1 MNSVTGVN
9 SATQKPLTQQ
19 KPVTHINGREVV
31 ERHDPPSQGMRFFYV
46 DDGKR
51 VPICDEP
58 ETDPVLIERNER
70 VAKYPRTNTND
81 TGE

>member
-51 VPICDEP
+51 VPIWDEP
-58 ETDPVLIERNER
+58 ETDPVEIELNRIRRQMPNS
-70 VAKYPRTNTND
+70 TCD

>member
-1 MNSVTGVN
+1 MGRVEGVGRR
-9 SATQKPLTQQ
+9 AIEGITQ
-19 KPVTHINGREVV
+19 VNGRPVIKKTHPQTGTLRLVYEDTN
-31 ERHDPPSQGMRFFYV
+31 EY
-46 DDGKR
+46 
-51 VPICDEP
+51 VPIWDEP